1 MAKGQKYSII
11 ASPQCGWCKK
21 ALIMLVE
28 NLKDVELFVHDIR
41 SPELWEEVR
50 KYNWES
56 IPCIW
61 QGGKFI
67 GGYGE
72 LVKHLDESKQGTTP
86 ETPEEEAKPEELAQK
101 EQ

>member
-1 MAKGQKYSII
+1 MAKEQKYSII
-11 ASPQCGWCKK
+11 ASPSCGWCKK
-21 ALIMLVE
+21 ALILLVE
-28 NLKDVELFVHDIR
+28 NLKDCELFVHDIR

-50 KYNWES
+50 RYNWKS

-61 QGGKFI
+61 KGGEFI

-72 LVKHLDESKQGTTP
+72 LVKHLDAQKADEAP
-86 ETPEEEAKPEELAQK
+86 AEEAKPEEPAQK

>member
-1 MAKGQKYSII
+1 MAKEQKYSII

-21 ALIMLVE
+21 ALILLVE
-28 NLKDVELFVHDIR
+28 NLKDCELFVHDIR

-50 KYNWES
+50 GYGQDS

-72 LVKHLDESKQGTTP
+72 LVKHLDAQKAPTQP
-86 ETPEEEAKPEELAQK
+86 EIPEQPVKPEQK

>member
-1 MAKGQKYSII
+1 MAKEQKYSMM

-72 LVKHLDESKQGTTP
+72 LVKHLDAQKAEAP
-86 ETPEEEAKPEELAQK
+86 VEEPKPEESAEK

>member
-1 MAKGQKYSII
+1 MAKEQKYSMM

-72 LVKHLDESKQGTTP
+72 LVKHLDAQKAD
-86 ETPEEEAKPEELAQK
+86 ETPASEEAKPEEPVQK

>member
-21 ALIMLVE
+21 ALILLVE

-50 KYNWES
+50 SYGRDS

-72 LVKHLDESKQGTTP
+72 LVKHLEAQKENANPP
-86 ETPEEEAKPEELAQK
+86 EPEAKPEEAK
-101 EQ
+101 